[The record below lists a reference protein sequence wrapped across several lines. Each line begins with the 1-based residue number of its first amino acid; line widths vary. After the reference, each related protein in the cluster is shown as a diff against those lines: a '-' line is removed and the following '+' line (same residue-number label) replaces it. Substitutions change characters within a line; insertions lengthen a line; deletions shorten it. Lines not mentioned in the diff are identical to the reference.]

1 MRTVYRSIILGI
13 GLSLLAGCNSMP
25 QNMGM
30 GNIFPPSQQNN
41 DVAITDA
48 VTQALMNN
56 QELSI
61 YRFNVVSM
69 NGDVTISGYV
79 RKIRQ
84 SDLAESIATKV
95 AGVKTVRNNI
105 IVRR

>member
-1 MRTVYRSIILGI
+1 MRNMYRGIILGM
-13 GLSLLAGCNSMP
+13 GLSLLAGCNNNMMP
-25 QNMGM
+25 QSVGNM
-30 GNIFPPSQQNN
+30 FPSVQQNN

-48 VTQALMNN
+48 VTQALMDN

-61 YRFNVVSM
+61 YRFNIVST
-69 NGDVTISGYV
+69 NGDVSISGYV

-84 SDLAESIATKV
+84 SDLAESIASKV
-95 AGVKTVRNNI
+95 PGVKSVRNNI